1 MRANQMA
8 FLKKHVA
15 EIIGCYT
22 VGIICISL
30 VLLFITGMEITVPS
44 KEAEIESVSYYKKA
58 KLDFLRSIGK
68 PTQAKDLT
76 ITKGKANQI

>member
-1 MRANQMA
+1 MVHHFSRVEESQSDGI
-8 FLKKHVA
+8 LEGA

-44 KEAEIESVSYYKKA
+44 KEAEAESASYYKKA
-58 KLDFLRSIGK
+58 KLDFLRSTGK
-68 PTQAKDLT
+68 LTQRLR
-76 ITKGKANQI
+76 I